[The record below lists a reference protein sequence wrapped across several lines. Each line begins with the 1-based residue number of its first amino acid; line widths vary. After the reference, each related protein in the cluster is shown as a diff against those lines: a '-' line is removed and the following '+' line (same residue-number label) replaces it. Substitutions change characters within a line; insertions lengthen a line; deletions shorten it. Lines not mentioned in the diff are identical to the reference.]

1 MPEFQGCTHWVPT
14 QPDLARPRSPI
25 MQDYDLDDRLVER
38 TRRLVDL
45 ARRQRAQLET
55 DLEQT
60 TGMIRRSREL
70 LRKLRMWP
78 KTNERDR

>member
-1 MPEFQGCTHWVPT
+1 
-14 QPDLARPRSPI
+14 

-38 TRRLVDL
+38 IRRLLDL

-55 DLEQT
+55 DLQQA
-60 TGMIRRSREL
+60 TGMIQRSRDL

-78 KTNERDR
+78 KTNERNR

>member
-1 MPEFQGCTHWVPT
+1 
-14 QPDLARPRSPI
+14 

-55 DLEQT
+55 DLKQA

-78 KTNERDR
+78 KTNESDR

>member
-1 MPEFQGCTHWVPT
+1 
-14 QPDLARPRSPI
+14 

-55 DLEQT
+55 DLQQA

-70 LRKLRMWP
+70 LRKLRMWA

>member
-1 MPEFQGCTHWVPT
+1 
-14 QPDLARPRSPI
+14 

-55 DLEQT
+55 DLEQA

-70 LRKLRMWP
+70 LGKLRMWP

>member
-1 MPEFQGCTHWVPT
+1 ME
-14 QPDLARPRSPI
+14 
-25 MQDYDLDDRLVER
+25 DYRLDDRLVER

-55 DLEQT
+55 DLEQA
-60 TGMIRRSREL
+60 TGMIRRSQEL

-78 KTNERDR
+78 KTNVKDR

>member
-1 MPEFQGCTHWVPT
+1 ME
-14 QPDLARPRSPI
+14 
-25 MQDYDLDDRLVER
+25 DYRLDDRLVER

-55 DLEQT
+55 DLEQA
-60 TGMIRRSREL
+60 TGMIWRSQEL

-78 KTNERDR
+78 KTNVKDR

>member
-1 MPEFQGCTHWVPT
+1 MK
-14 QPDLARPRSPI
+14 
-25 MQDYDLDDRLVER
+25 DYGQDDRLIER

-45 ARRQRAQLET
+45 ARRQRAQIEA
-55 DLEQT
+55 DLERA

-78 KTNERDR
+78 KTNEKDR

>member
-1 MPEFQGCTHWVPT
+1 
-14 QPDLARPRSPI
+14 LARPRSCP
-25 MQDYDLDDRLVER
+25 MKDCRLDDRLVER

-55 DLEQT
+55 DLEQA

-70 LRKLRMWP
+70 LRKLRMRP
-78 KTNERDR
+78 KTNDRGR

>member
-1 MPEFQGCTHWVPT
+1 MK
-14 QPDLARPRSPI
+14 
-25 MQDYDLDDRLVER
+25 DYRLDDRLVER

-55 DLEQT
+55 DLEQA

-70 LRKLRMWP
+70 LRKLRMRP
-78 KTNERDR
+78 KTNDRGR